1 MAKKKNEK
9 PFLFEIPL
17 DATDEQL
24 SKLAR
29 DMRVAY
35 FGYDPQESPDFKPSN
50 VDYFKKMRES
60 LNKQDEKKAG

>member
-1 MAKKKNEK
+1 
-9 PFLFEIPL
+9 L

-24 SKLAR
+24 RKIAR

-60 LNKQDEKKAG
+60 LNKQDENKAG